1 MSATIVLAIGL
12 AEIESTVDTT
22 TQYQQQVND
31 SNHGPVYK
39 DLLFSNWVL
48 MCPAGNYCD
57 SDNNDY
63 SSTSL
68 SLTPSPIPRRYRVS
82 LSP

>member
-31 SNHGPVYK
+31 SNHGPVSNA
-39 DLLFSNWVL
+39 LLFLNWLL
-48 MCPAGNYCD
+48 MCLAGNYY
-57 SDNNDY
+57 NL
-63 SSTSL
+63 ST
-68 SLTPSPIPRRYRVS
+68 
-82 LSP
+82 